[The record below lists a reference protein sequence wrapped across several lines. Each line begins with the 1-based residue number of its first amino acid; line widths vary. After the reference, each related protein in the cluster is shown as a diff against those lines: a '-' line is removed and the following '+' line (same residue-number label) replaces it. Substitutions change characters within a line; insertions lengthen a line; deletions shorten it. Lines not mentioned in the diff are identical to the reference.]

1 MGMALLL
8 LSWLIEGGAG
18 VWFCY
23 HFWTFGCWRWGAD
36 ASIAGPGYVLVWVWN
51 ALVSSLYHTYAPHRH
66 PPVLTQE
73 QVALFFVALYIAFHL
88 LAFVRGMILPLRER
102 HKRGVRRQ
110 PSAREKERFE
120 RAYAAV
126 ARTRGAMADAPP
138 LKGPRRW
145 QVLDGGG
152 LQARWIGWALV
163 VDQGILES
171 KHLPALLAHEL
182 GHYNSLDLLVRT
194 LYLVFPPLEWSVLTL
209 IGMPNGCGKIAL
221 YPLWMKYWR
230 DRVFACDEYAARLGQ
245 RYQLVRALD
254 ELKWARD
261 GGAATGGGRWLRDT
275 PYIESRID
283 RLMLYRGLQQ

>member
-1 MGMALLL
+1 M
-8 LSWLIEGGAG
+8 
-18 VWFCY
+18 
-23 HFWTFGCWRWGAD
+23 
-36 ASIAGPGYVLVWVWN
+36 
-51 ALVSSLYHTYAPHRH
+51 
-66 PPVLTQE
+66 
-73 QVALFFVALYIAFHL
+73 
-88 LAFVRGMILPLRER
+88 
-102 HKRGVRRQ
+102 
-110 PSAREKERFE
+110 
-120 RAYAAV
+120 
-126 ARTRGAMADAPP
+126 
-138 LKGPRRW
+138 
-145 QVLDGGG
+145 
-152 LQARWIGWALV
+152 
-163 VDQGILES
+163 
-171 KHLPALLAHEL
+171 LLAHEL

>member
-1 MGMALLL
+1 MGAACRRAGSAGRWWSTRA
-8 LSWLIEGGAG
+8 SWRVNTCQRCSRMNSGTI
-18 VWFCY
+18 
-23 HFWTFGCWRWGAD
+23 
-36 ASIAGPGYVLVWVWN
+36 
-51 ALVSSLYHTYAPHRH
+51 
-66 PPVLTQE
+66 
-73 QVALFFVALYIAFHL
+73 
-88 LAFVRGMILPLRER
+88 
-102 HKRGVRRQ
+102 
-110 PSAREKERFE
+110 
-120 RAYAAV
+120 
-126 ARTRGAMADAPP
+126 
-138 LKGPRRW
+138 
-145 QVLDGGG
+145 
-152 LQARWIGWALV
+152 
-163 VDQGILES
+163 
-171 KHLPALLAHEL
+171 
-182 GHYNSLDLLVRT
+182 NSLDLLVRT